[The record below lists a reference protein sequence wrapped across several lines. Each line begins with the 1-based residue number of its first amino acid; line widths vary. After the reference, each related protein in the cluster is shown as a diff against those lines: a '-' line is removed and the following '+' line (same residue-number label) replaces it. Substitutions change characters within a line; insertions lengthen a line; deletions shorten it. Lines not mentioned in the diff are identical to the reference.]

1 MVVPFD
7 FAQGLRLCGESF
19 DKLRIK
25 SGHRPFDKLRAC
37 RIMRAI
43 LEISWPFPYARG
55 MLQYEIGR
63 ATSTLRL
70 LYRFLYEGLSTL

>member
-25 SGHRPFDKLRAC
+25 SGHRPATRMADLRQSSRSESTRSIKAE
-37 RIMRAI
+37 R
-43 LEISWPFPYARG
+43 E
-55 MLQYEIGR
+55 
-63 ATSTLRL
+63 STLP
-70 LYRFLYEGLSTL
+70 FLFGGVCYNTKSVG